1 MLEKLFC
8 FLVISIILVFI
19 GVLTIGIQN
28 SYILQENYEP
38 YLFDKARCSETSR
51 FSITKNMVYLPIGPS

>member
-8 FLVISIILVFI
+8 FLVISIILVFV

-28 SYILQENYEP
+28 SYMPQENYEP
-38 YLFDKARCSETSR
+38 HLFDKARCSETSR
-51 FSITKNMVYLPIGPS
+51 FSITKIWYAYQ